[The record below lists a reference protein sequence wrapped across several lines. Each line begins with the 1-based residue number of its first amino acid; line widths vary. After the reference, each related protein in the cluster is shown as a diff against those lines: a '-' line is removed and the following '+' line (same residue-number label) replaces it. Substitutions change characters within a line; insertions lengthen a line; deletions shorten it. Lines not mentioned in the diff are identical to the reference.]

1 MCLLTFI
8 PEGTMPDE
16 NALWHGA
23 MLNDDGH
30 GYAVVD
36 LAGQRIVTG
45 RGSDPS
51 EMIAEFSIV
60 RERYLDG
67 PALFHSR
74 FATDGLV
81 NLLNTHPFPIGG
93 DPRTVLAHN
102 GIMPLR
108 PGRDDPRSD
117 TRLVAEQWIPKAYG
131 SLRRRRARLA
141 FEHWLTRNNK
151 VVILTVDR
159 RYRAHGPG
167 DHSDNAFILNE
178 SSGMWDNGI
187 WYSNAGYAP
196 WVPSKPSM
204 SGMVIMGAHREPGK
218 EDFCWKCGL
227 VVDFRVQDEC
237 PVCGVCF
244 DCGETKDCCL
254 CYSPGKARSS
264 VTVTSDS
271 GWRSTGLGWA
281 TELDG

>member
-8 PEGTMPDE
+8 PEGIMPDE
-16 NALWHGA
+16 NALSYGA
-23 MLNDDGH
+23 TFNDDGH
-30 GYAVVD
+30 GYAIVD

-45 RGSDPS
+45 HGSDAV
-51 EMIAEFSIV
+51 EMIAEFSYF

-74 FATDGLV
+74 FATDGSV
-81 NLLNTHPFPIGG
+81 NLLNVHPFEVGG

-108 PGRDDPRSD
+108 PDKGDPRSD

-131 SLRRRRARLA
+131 TLRRRRARLA
-141 FEHWLTRNNK
+141 FERWMSPFNK

-159 RYRAHGPG
+159 RYRAHGP

-178 SSGMWDNGI
+178 SSGTWDNGI
-187 WYSNAGYAP
+187 WYSNSGYKP
-196 WVPSKPSM
+196 WMSHKSQM
-204 SGMVIMGAHREPGK
+204 SGMVTMGPRGTGREG
-218 EDFCWKCGL
+218 FCWKCGL
-227 VVDFRVQDEC
+227 EVDFRIQDEC

-244 DCGETKDCCL
+244 DCAESKEYCL
-254 CYSPGKARSS
+254 CYSPSRFRSS
-264 VTVTSDS
+264 VTVTHDS
-271 GWRSTGLGWA
+271 VLWRSTGLAWA
-281 TELDG
+281 TELDE

>member
-8 PEGTMPDE
+8 PAGIMPDE
-16 NALWHGA
+16 DALWYGA
-23 MLNDDGH
+23 LMNDDGH
-30 GYAVVD
+30 GYAIVD
-36 LAGQRIVTG
+36 HAGQRIVTG
-45 RGSDPS
+45 RGSDAS
-51 EMIAEFSIV
+51 EMIAEFSVV

-81 NLLNTHPFPIGG
+81 SLLNTHPFPIGG

-102 GIMPLR
+102 GIMPIR
-108 PGRDDPRSD
+108 PPASDPRSD

-141 FEHWLTRNNK
+141 FERWLTRHNK

-159 RYRAHGPG
+159 RYRAHGP

-178 SSGMWDNGI
+178 SSGMWDGGI
-187 WYSNAGYAP
+187 WYSNAGYRAWRP
-196 WVPSKPSM
+196 DRTYS
-204 SGMVIMGAHREPGK
+204 SGMVVMGSFHDTGGRK
-218 EDFCWKCGL
+218 EEHCWKCGTL
-227 VVDFRVQDEC
+227 VDFHTMSEC
-237 PVCGVCF
+237 PTCWTCF
-244 DCGETKDCCL
+244 DCGEAVEHCL
-254 CYSPGKARSS
+254 CYTPASASSS

-271 GWRSTGLGWA
+271 VTWGAYGPRNS
-281 TELDG
+281 